1 MPRPLLALALVPT
14 LALVSAPARAADAPA
29 APVADAALPSSALLE
44 RVAPAVVSVKLVL
57 RGDEHEFTHEAVGA
71 VVDPSGLVVLANDHL
86 GSDDQ
91 KASDVKV
98 TFGNDPKE
106 HEAVVVARD
115 SVLGWGWL
123 QVLGLSGPVAAV
135 DLSKDA
141 APSLGLDLRS
151 VWRVGRGFDFAPV
164 VSRHYVSARVEK
176 PRAMWVASGDT
187 VPLGM
192 PLFDGAGAV
201 VGLTASQESSEGDED
216 GTSSS
221 TFLLPIADARRSLEQ
236 AKKRVPD
243 AVEKA
248 KASKD
253 AGKSEPEAPKEPAP
267 AGMDGGAAP
276 GAGK

>member
-29 APVADAALPSSALLE
+29 APVADAARPSSALLE